1 MWVTNARASSEP
13 SSPRI
18 RASNLREIE
27 GSPPGSFELRP
38 RVMRSPKKGR
48 RGSWA
53 QHALRA
59 SPTPMSSSRRRTP
72 KQGKTRTGRRVRR
85 HVSRVLSPVAAAAAA
100 LYFLIDAVFLS
111 AVRTIIRPLARALSR
126 LRIFNALAAWLAS
139 LGPYPTLV
147 LFLVP
152 VIILEPVKPVGAY
165 LIATSH
171 LVSGVSLIAIGE
183 LLKILIAARLF
194 HFSRDK
200 LMSIPALSRVYN
212 WAEAWLEY
220 FRSKP
225 LWCATYRHL

>member
-1 MWVTNARASSEP
+1 LP
-13 SSPRI
+13 
-18 RASNLREIE
+18 
-27 GSPPGSFELRP
+27 
-38 RVMRSPKKGR
+38 
-48 RGSWA
+48 
-53 QHALRA
+53 
-59 SPTPMSSSRRRTP
+59 
-72 KQGKTRTGRRVRR
+72 
-85 HVSRVLSPVAAAAAA
+85 
-100 LYFLIDAVFLS
+100 
-111 AVRTIIRPLARALSR
+111 R

-183 LLKILIAARLF
+183 LLKIVIVERLF

-200 LMSIPALSRVYN
+200 LMSIPAFARVYN

-220 FRSKP
+220 FRSQP
-225 LWCATYRHL
+225 LWQATFRQLIAIKAMAGRILKRFKAWIEAATART

>member
-1 MWVTNARASSEP
+1 M
-13 SSPRI
+13 SSPR
-18 RASNLREIE
+18 
-27 GSPPGSFELRP
+27 
-38 RVMRSPKKGR
+38 
-48 RGSWA
+48 
-53 QHALRA
+53 
-59 SPTPMSSSRRRTP
+59 RRTS
-72 KQGKTRTGRRVRR
+72 KQGKPRTRRRIRR

-183 LLKILIAARLF
+183 LLKIVIVERLF

-200 LMSIPALSRVYN
+200 LMSIPAFARVYN

-220 FRSKP
+220 FRSQP
-225 LWCATYRHL
+225 LWQATFRQLTAIKAMAGRILKRFKAWIEVATART